1 MNVLTSSRISILL
14 ALLPVVAL
22 GQQAPHV
29 NTTLSV
35 NGQSGEA
42 PVIQRAG
49 RSYVDVEALAR
60 ITKGTL
66 AFQGGRIILTLPE
79 TVPNAGADAPKAPAA
94 ASATRPKPAFSKE
107 FVPAAIEE
115 LIAVRDWRA
124 AIVETVRKGAPLSE
138 ETIAGFRRS
147 ADNKQTL
154 AAAAASTDADHKILP
169 LLQEEFNNM
178 QSLSDRFLQMKASV
192 SYIRPD
198 SLDNDPQDKQVVACA
213 SGITSM
219 ANSGQFA
226 DVPTCHGQ

>member
-1 MNVLTSSRISILL
+1 
-14 ALLPVVAL
+14 
-22 GQQAPHV
+22 
-29 NTTLSV
+29 
-35 NGQSGEA
+35 
-42 PVIQRAG
+42 VIQRGG

-66 AFQGGRIILTLPE
+66 AFQGGRIILTLPG
-79 TVPNAGADAPKAPAA
+79 TPSSASAA
-94 ASATRPKPAFSKE
+94 ATATRATATPPATRPKPAFSKE
-107 FVPAAIEE
+107 FVPAAIVE
-115 LIAVRDWRA
+115 LIAIREWRA
-124 AIVETVRKGAPLSE
+124 AVVDTVRKGAPLSD
-138 ETIAGFRRS
+138 ETIAGFRRA

-178 QSLSDRFLQMKASV
+178 QKLSDRFLQMHASV

-198 SLDNDPQDKQVVACA
+198 SLDNDPQDQQVVACA